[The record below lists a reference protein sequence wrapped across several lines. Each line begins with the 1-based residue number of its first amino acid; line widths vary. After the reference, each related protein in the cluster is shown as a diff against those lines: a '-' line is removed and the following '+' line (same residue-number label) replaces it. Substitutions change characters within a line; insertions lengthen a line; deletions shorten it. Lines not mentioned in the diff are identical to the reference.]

1 MVRAVLDVP
10 PQENVLLC
18 LVLVL
23 LVRVI
28 AIAIKKNYPSHSVP
42 GYQCMDKNKNVT
54 RCRDS
59 RSAESIETR

>member
-42 GYQCMDKNKNVT
+42 GYQVWT
-54 RCRDS
+54 R
-59 RSAESIETR
+59 TKM